1 MTASFK
7 YKDFIGSIEVDTQDR
22 LLFGKVL
29 FINSLLMYHG
39 NTLDELE
46 AAFQE
51 TVEEYLKLCERKKMV
66 PERSFTGTFQV
77 RVGPERHKQLAAM
90 AELQGVSLN
99 ALVNQLVDR
108 EAASGK
114 PLKLIRKAST
124 KPGTKKVVEL
134 RPQQKGTR
142 SKEE

>member
-1 MTASFK
+1 MTTTSLK
-7 YKDFIGSIEVDTQDR
+7 YKDFIGSVEVDTHDR

-46 AAFQE
+46 AAFHE
-51 TVEEYLKLCERKKMV
+51 AVDEYLKLCERKGME

-90 AELQGVSLN
+90 AELQGLSLN
-99 ALVNQLVDR
+99 ALVNQLIDR
-108 EAASGK
+108 ETASGK
-114 PLKLIRKAST
+114 PLKVVRKSSS
-124 KPGTKKVVEL
+124 KPGAKKVVEL
-134 RPQQKGTR
+134 RPKR
-142 SKEE
+142 KSP